1 MSRRIEVVEVGPRD
15 GLQNEEAL
23 LEIDQ
28 KLEFIHRLEA
38 AGARRME
45 TVSFVNPKRVPQM
58 AGAEEISAALPHQE
72 GRSRIGLVLNA
83 RGWDRCVAAKCDE
96 ANVVVC
102 ATDGFGIR
110 NQGASVDEQVAA
122 MQAIAARKHAE
133 GGPPITVTISV
144 AFGCPFDGEVSEDQV
159 LRIVRA
165 AADAKVDELA
175 LADTIGVADP
185 WLVRR
190 RIEATRKAAPDL
202 PLRMHFHD
210 TRNTG
215 LANAF
220 ASVEAGVDVLDAS
233 VGGLGGC
240 PFAPNATGNIGTEDL
255 VYMLE
260 RAGFET
266 TYDLDRLIEIGAWVS
281 DLLGK
286 TPTASVTR
294 AGGFPGA

>member
-15 GLQNEEAL
+15 GLQNEKAL

-58 AGAEEISAALPHQE
+58 AGAEEISEALPHRE
-72 GRSRIGLVLNA
+72 GRSRIGLVLNE
-83 RGWDRCVAAKCDE
+83 RGWDRCLAAKCDE

-110 NQGASVDEQVAA
+110 NQGASVDEQIAA

-144 AFGCPFDGEVSEDQV
+144 AFGCPFDGEVSEEQV
-159 LRIVRA
+159 LHIVRA
-165 AADAKVDELA
+165 AADARVDELA

-185 WLVRR
+185 WLVRK

-220 ASVEAGVDVLDAS
+220 ASVEAGVDTLDAS

-266 TYDLDRLIEIGAWVS
+266 TYDLDRLIDIGNWVS

-294 AGGFPGA
+294 AGGFPG